1 MPGLQTPVEHPGE
14 RLLQIND
21 VKEQANMAESE
32 QVTGILDPAAL
43 ENLREMAGGDT
54 EFLMDLIDTFLT
66 DAPQMLMDMRQALA
80 DGNAA
85 LLRRSAHSLKSNS
98 AEFGATALSALCREL
113 EELAQAGALDGVSE
127 KITQAEA
134 EYAKTQAALEKMRE

>member
-1 MPGLQTPVEHPGE
+1 
-14 RLLQIND
+14 
-21 VKEQANMAESE
+21 MAESKR
-32 QVTGILDPAAL
+32 VMGILDPAAL

-54 EFLMDLIDTFLT
+54 EFLVDLIDTFLA
-66 DAPQMLMDMRQALA
+66 DAPQMLADMRQALA

-113 EELAQAGALDGVSE
+113 EELAKASALDGVSE
-127 KITQAEA
+127 KIAQAEA